1 MGGWSAARHEGAW
14 CLGLFPAIPPMVDK
28 PALRRL
34 LGAFAGR
41 RPALEAALRRQLRNS
56 AVAADVMQE
65 SWLKLSGGTDATIEN
80 ADAYVRRVV
89 RNTATDHI
97 RKERRRA
104 AINAEVRD
112 LLWPVDDECSPERIL
127 MGRQA
132 LAAVAA
138 ALEQMPERSRII
150 FAMSRFEGKT
160 HREIAERFGITEQA
174 VFYHI
179 RRVLEHLAVIR
190 DDMLD

>member
-1 MGGWSAARHEGAW
+1 
-14 CLGLFPAIPPMVDK
+14 MVDK
-28 PALRRL
+28 PALLRL
-34 LGAFAGR
+34 LSAFAGH
-41 RPALEAALRRQLRNS
+41 RPALEAALRRQLRNT

-65 SWLKLSGGTDATIEN
+65 SWLKLRGTDATVEN

-89 RNTATDHI
+89 RNTATDHV

-104 AINAEVRD
+104 AIDVEVRD
-112 LLWPVDDECSPERIL
+112 LLWLADDECSPERIL

-138 ALEQMPERSRII
+138 ALDEMPERSRVI
-150 FAMSRFEGKT
+150 FTMSRFEGKT
-160 HREIAERFGITEQA
+160 HRDIADRFGITEQA

-190 DDMLD
+190 ENMLD

>member
-1 MGGWSAARHEGAW
+1 MI
-14 CLGLFPAIPPMVDK
+14 PAMVDK
-28 PALRRL
+28 SALLRL
-34 LGAFAGR
+34 LGAFAGH
-41 RPALEAALRRQLRNS
+41 RPALEASLLRQVRNS

-65 SWLKLSGGTDATIEN
+65 SWLKLSAGTESTVEN

-104 AINAEVRD
+104 AINAEVREV
-112 LLWPVDDECSPERIL
+112 LWPADDERSPERIL

-138 ALEQMPERSRII
+138 ALEEMPERSRVI
-150 FAMSRFEGKT
+150 FTMSRFEGKT
-160 HREIAERFGITEQA
+160 HREIADRFGITEQA

>member
-1 MGGWSAARHEGAW
+1 
-14 CLGLFPAIPPMVDK
+14 MVDK
-28 PALRRL
+28 PALLRL

-56 AVAADVMQE
+56 TVAADVMQE

-104 AINAEVRD
+104 AIDAEVRD
-112 LLWPVDDECSPERIL
+112 LLWSADDERSPERIL

-174 VFYHI
+174 VFYHV

>member
-1 MGGWSAARHEGAW
+1 
-14 CLGLFPAIPPMVDK
+14 MVDK
-28 PALRRL
+28 PALLRL
-34 LGAFAGR
+34 LGSFAGH

-65 SWLKLSGGTDATIEN
+65 SWLKLSGSTDATIEN
-80 ADAYVRRVV
+80 ADAYVRSVV
-89 RNTATDHI
+89 RNTATDHV

-104 AINAEVRD
+104 AINAEVHD
-112 LLWPVDDECSPERIL
+112 LLWSADDECSPERIL

-138 ALEQMPERSRII
+138 ALEQMPERSRTI

>member
-1 MGGWSAARHEGAW
+1 
-14 CLGLFPAIPPMVDK
+14 MVDK
-28 PALRRL
+28 PALLRL

-56 AVAADVMQE
+56 TVAADVMQE

-104 AINAEVRD
+104 AIDAEVRD
-112 LLWPVDDECSPERIL
+112 LLWSADDERSPERIL

>member
-1 MGGWSAARHEGAW
+1 
-14 CLGLFPAIPPMVDK
+14 MVDK
-28 PALRRL
+28 PTLLRL
-34 LGAFAGR
+34 LGAFAGH
-41 RPALEAALRRQLRNS
+41 RPALEAALRRQLRNT

-65 SWLKLSGGTDATIEN
+65 SWLKLRGTDATVEN

-89 RNTATDHI
+89 RNTATDHV

-104 AINAEVRD
+104 AIDAEVRD
-112 LLWPVDDECSPERIL
+112 LLWLVDDECSPERIL

-138 ALEQMPERSRII
+138 ALEEMPERSRVI
-150 FAMSRFEGKT
+150 FTMSRFEGKT
-160 HREIAERFGITEQA
+160 HREIADRFGITEQA

-190 DDMLD
+190 ENMLD

>member
-1 MGGWSAARHEGAW
+1 
-14 CLGLFPAIPPMVDK
+14 MVDK
-28 PALRRL
+28 PALLRL

-56 AVAADVMQE
+56 TVAADVMQE

-89 RNTATDHI
+89 RNTATDHV

-104 AINAEVRD
+104 AIDAEVRD
-112 LLWPVDDECSPERIL
+112 LFWSADDERSPERIL

-174 VFYHI
+174 VFYHV

-190 DDMLD
+190 DNMLD

>member
-1 MGGWSAARHEGAW
+1 
-14 CLGLFPAIPPMVDK
+14 MVDK
-28 PALRRL
+28 PALLRL

-56 AVAADVMQE
+56 TVAADVMQE

-104 AINAEVRD
+104 AIDAEVRD
-112 LLWPVDDECSPERIL
+112 LLWSADDERSPERIL

-174 VFYHI
+174 VFYHV
-179 RRVLEHLAVIR
+179 RRVLEHLAVVR

>member
-1 MGGWSAARHEGAW
+1 
-14 CLGLFPAIPPMVDK
+14 MVDK

-97 RKERRRA
+97 RKERRCA

-112 LLWPVDDECSPERIL
+112 LLWPADDECSPERIL

>member
-1 MGGWSAARHEGAW
+1 
-14 CLGLFPAIPPMVDK
+14 MVDK
-28 PALRRL
+28 PALLRL
-34 LGAFAGR
+34 LGAFAGH

-56 AVAADVMQE
+56 TVAADVMQE
-65 SWLKLSGGTDATIEN
+65 SWLKLSGGTDATVEN

-89 RNTATDHI
+89 RNTATDHV

-104 AINAEVRD
+104 AIDAEVRD
-112 LLWPVDDECSPERIL
+112 LLWSADDERSPERIL

-174 VFYHI
+174 VFYHV

>member
-1 MGGWSAARHEGAW
+1 
-14 CLGLFPAIPPMVDK
+14 MVDK
-28 PALRRL
+28 PALLRL

-56 AVAADVMQE
+56 TVAADVMQE

-89 RNTATDHI
+89 RNTATDHV

-104 AINAEVRD
+104 AIDAEVRD
-112 LLWPVDDECSPERIL
+112 LLWSADDERSPERIL

-174 VFYHI
+174 VFYHV
-179 RRVLEHLAVIR
+179 RRVLEHLAVVR